1 MSDSLDQEIRA
12 LRAAFWSARDPEGRA
27 FASLAD
33 AYRRMGNLD
42 EAHLLV
48 QEGLGRHPDFATGHL
63 VASRVARERGDL
75 VTAREHLDRVL
86 TLDGGNVLALVE
98 RAGALASEG
107 DREGAS
113 EDLQV
118 ALDQDP
124 SNAEAKEHMEAL
136 ETGSGLDPEPEPE
149 STDGEETAERGPIL
163 TRTMGD
169 LYARQGF
176 HERAVEVYEQLLERD
191 PDDAAL
197 IDRLAEL
204 RASGTGER
212 PSEAV
217 EATPEPTGRN
227 AQSIASYLE
236 DLLAWVP
243 GAVPIESLAPSVDEA
258 GTQGTAVEEVA
269 APNEALS
276 EASRGPEDSPPE
288 DDDSEEGLD
297 DFNLWLRSLQS

>member
-1 MSDSLDQEIRA
+1 LSDSLDQEIHT
-12 LRAAFWSARDPEGRA
+12 LRAAFWSARDPEGRG

-33 AYRRMGNLD
+33 AYRRRGNLD

-75 VTAREHLDRVL
+75 VAAREHLDRVL
-86 TLDGGNVLALVE
+86 QLDGGNVLAVVE

-124 SNAEAKEHMEAL
+124 SDAEALGHMEAL
-136 ETGSGLDPEPEPE
+136 ETESRFDTELEPADEQE
-149 STDGEETAERGPIL
+149 SGEEGPIL

-169 LYARQGF
+169 LFARQGF
-176 HERAVEVYEQLLERD
+176 RERALEVYEQLLEKNPED
-191 PDDAAL
+191 QEL
-197 IDRLAEL
+197 IERLEEL
-204 RASGTGER
+204 RASPGAER
-212 PSEAV
+212 PPEVAEAIPE
-217 EATPEPTGRN
+217 EAGRD

-243 GAVPIESLAPSVDEA
+243 DAVPIESLAPSAQESAAEPMSAEPTGGQTADEA
-258 GTQGTAVEEVA
+258 ASEA
-269 APNEALS
+269 APD
-276 EASRGPEDSPPE
+276 PKK
-288 DDDSEEGLD
+288 DDSEEGLD
-297 DFNLWLRSLQS
+297 DFNRWLRSLQS